1 MGAKSCDER
10 RRQMSDAR
18 AVSITDIIE
27 TKMVGLWDARVAD
40 RARRTAAERLTLDA
54 STGVRVEHHSA
65 EGDS

>member
-1 MGAKSCDER
+1 
-10 RRQMSDAR
+10 
-18 AVSITDIIE
+18 
-27 TKMVGLWDARVAD
+27 MVGLWDARVAD